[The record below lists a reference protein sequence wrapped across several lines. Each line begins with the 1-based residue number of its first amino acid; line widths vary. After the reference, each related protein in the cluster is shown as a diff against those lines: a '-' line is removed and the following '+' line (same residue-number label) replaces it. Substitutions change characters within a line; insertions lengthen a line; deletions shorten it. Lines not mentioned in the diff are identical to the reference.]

1 MDCFLF
7 GVQKVA
13 RSNEARLADWNE
25 LICEKKF
32 GACRLANTKAIKLG
46 LSRSLKRQLRY
57 REINPAR
64 SIKEVEFLAL

>member
-25 LICEKKF
+25 IDLRKKVWRMPA
-32 GACRLANTKAIKLG
+32 GKYKSDKAWVIPLTKEAIKI
-46 LSRSLKRQLRY
+46 SRD
-57 REINPAR
+57 
-64 SIKEVEFLAL
+64 